1 MNFLGAWLRGSASP
15 NVGEALGSTP
25 SPTHKKKKLQ
35 RQIREI
41 LELIRTNPQ
50 SPLNKGLL

>member
-15 NVGEALGSTP
+15 KFALLWATP
-25 SPTHKKKKLQ
+25 LSPNIKKKLQ